1 MDVFVTQDGP
11 SEQMITYQ
19 DFLETFN
26 AISQDYHAWG
36 TGRGGAAV
44 VVAIVSNYTG
54 NLAASLRA
62 DSLAWD
68 FKESSFNSKE
78 LDLMSK
84 LAGNMPEFRGKIEG

>member
-26 AISQDYHAWG
+26 AISQDYHACPADQKG
-36 TGRGGAAV
+36 V
-44 VVAIVSNYTG
+44 VVAVAIVDSDGELMAVLYKN
-54 NLAASLRA
+54 SLT
-62 DSLAWD
+62 WD
-68 FKESSFNSKE
+68 LKESSFNSKE